1 MATAK
6 KKPAS
11 KKPTPKKSAAKKPA
25 PKPRTMPAKVVL
37 PKAEA
42 TQAVT
47 EPKTSKKGQILALME
62 RPEGATIEEMM
73 KLTEWQSHTVRGF
86 LSMLKKAGKTVT
98 SDMADGKRRYRI
110 GEAPAK
116 AEEASA

>member
-6 KKPAS
+6 KKTA
-11 KKPTPKKSAAKKPA
+11 PKKQATKKPA
-25 PKPRTMPAKVVL
+25 PKPRTMPAKVVK
-37 PKAEA
+37 PKPEA

-47 EPKTSKKGQILALME
+47 EPKSSKKDKIFALMQ

-73 KLTEWQSHTVRGF
+73 KLTDWQNHTVRGF

-98 SDMADGKRRYRI
+98 SDRINDERRYRI

-116 AEEASA
+116 AEETSA

>member
-6 KKPAS
+6 KKTAP
-11 KKPTPKKSAAKKPA
+11 KKPAAKAAKKAA
-25 PKPRTMPAKVVL
+25 PKPRTMPAKVVK
-37 PKAEA
+37 PQPEA
-42 TQAVT
+42 AQAVT
-47 EPKTSKKGQILALME
+47 EYKANKKAQVLALME

-73 KLTEWQSHTVRGF
+73 KLTDWQNHTVRGF

-98 SDMADGKRRYRI
+98 SDRINDERRYRI

-116 AEEASA
+116 AEETSA

>member
-1 MATAK
+1 MAPQK
-6 KKPAS
+6 KKTA
-11 KKPTPKKSAAKKPA
+11 PKKSVAKKPA
-25 PKPRTMPAKVVL
+25 PKPRTVPAKIAK

-42 TQAVT
+42 AQVVT
-47 EPKTSKKGQILALME
+47 EPKASKKAQIHALLE
-62 RPEGATIEEMM
+62 RPEGATIDEMM
-73 KLTEWQSHTVRGF
+73 KLVSWQNHTVRGF

-98 SDMADGKRRYRI
+98 SERINDERRYRI

>member
-6 KKPAS
+6 KKTA
-11 KKPTPKKSAAKKPA
+11 PKKQATKKPA
-25 PKPRTMPAKVVL
+25 PKPRSMPAKVVKL
-37 PKAEA
+37 KPEA

-47 EPKTSKKGQILALME
+47 EPKNSKKDKIFALMQ
-62 RPEGATIEEMM
+62 RPEGATIEEMV
-73 KLTEWQSHTVRGF
+73 KISDWQSHTVRGF
-86 LSMLKKAGKTVT
+86 LSILKKAGKAVT
-98 SDMADGKRRYRI
+98 SERINDERRYRI

>member
-11 KKPTPKKSAAKKPA
+11 KKSAAKKPA
-25 PKPRTMPAKVVL
+25 PKPRTMPAKVVKPQL
-37 PKAEA
+37 EA
-42 TQAVT
+42 VQAVT
-47 EPKTSKKGQILALME
+47 EPKTSKKALIIALLE
-62 RPEGATIEEMM
+62 RPEGATINEMM
-73 KLTEWQSHTVRGF
+73 QQTNWQSHTVRGF

-98 SDMADGKRRYRI
+98 SERISDERRYRI
-110 GEAPAK
+110 GEVPAK